1 MNLNKLLAEAK
12 NSSAQLLL
20 TNADTINEGLKKLA
34 IKLVEHT
41 NQLLAENEKDLK
53 NLENGTA
60 LRDRILLTPERIS
73 ALAKSLTHLA
83 EMKSPINDL
92 IEEKV
97 LENGLN
103 LKRVVVPLGLVGAI
117 FEARPNVVVD
127 IFALCFK
134 TQNAC
139 VLKGGSDC
147 EKSNEC
153 LVDIIKSVLS
163 EYDLQDAITLLP
175 NDRAVVADFLK
186 ANEFVDVII
195 PRGGKALIDFVR
207 ANATVPVIET
217 GAGVV
222 HTYFDES
229 GDLQMG
235 ADIVYNAKVS
245 RPAVCNSLDTLL
257 IHQSRVPDAPELCKK
272 LADQKVKIFADKT
285 AFEVLKNHYPRELL
299 SMADDTHFGME
310 FLSLQLAIKTV
321 SNLDE
326 AIEHIN
332 KFGSRHSET
341 IITENQNH
349 ADEFIKKIDAAC
361 VYQNA
366 STRFT
371 DGGEFGLG
379 AEVGISTQKLHARGP
394 MGLSALTTYKWIIKG
409 NGQIRS

>member
-12 NSSAQLLL
+12 NSSAQLLS
-20 TNADTINEGLKKLA
+20 TDVDTINECLKKLA

-53 NLENGTA
+53 NFEDGAA

-207 ANATVPVIET
+207 NNATVPVIET

-257 IHQSRVPDAPELCKK
+257 IHQSRVPDLPALCEK
-272 LADQKVKIFADKT
+272 LADQKVKIFVDKT
-285 AFEVLKNHYPRELL
+285 AFEVLKNHYPPELL
-299 SMADDTHFGME
+299 SVADDTHFGME

-332 KFGSRHSET
+332 QFGSRHSEA
-341 IITENQNH
+341 IITENQNN
-349 ADEFIKKIDAAC
+349 ADEFIKKNDAAC

-394 MGLSALTTYKWIIKG
+394 MGLNALTTYKWIIKG